1 MRSAASS
8 SNAGKS
14 HASTNMERTGRWCS
28 SFAHSAWNAACDGDG
43 NGSDSDSRGG
53 SAPYCGPCLARR
65 SGGARRRRCRRTRAQ
80 RWLWWR
86 PDAMAPCATP
96 PRPTAVAR
104 CPSVLFG
111 ALASAGKAPK
121 TFLKLQMATACI
133 HYRRHRDNASSLPSA
148 ASSTSSSS
156 SWPPRRRR
164 RRRPRAVDPLS
175 LRVAARR
182 RQRRPAGRGAFCA
195 RDPRRHP
202 AAACHAA
209 VPAHGALP
217 TLRAKNSVPP
227 AHLARRQALPWRRAP
242 RAHAAGAAVS
252 RAAASVLRE
261 LVEQLVADGN
271 VRRECMAHN
280 LVAPFVHARASLHDS
295 TRRTFL

>member
-1 MRSAASS
+1 
-8 SNAGKS
+8 
-14 HASTNMERTGRWCS
+14 
-28 SFAHSAWNAACDGDG
+28 
-43 NGSDSDSRGG
+43 
-53 SAPYCGPCLARR
+53 
-65 SGGARRRRCRRTRAQ
+65 
-80 RWLWWR
+80 
-86 PDAMAPCATP
+86 
-96 PRPTAVAR
+96 
-104 CPSVLFG
+104 
-111 ALASAGKAPK
+111 
-121 TFLKLQMATACI
+121 MATACI
-133 HYRRHRDNASSLPSA
+133 HHRRHRDNASSLPSA

-195 RDPRRHP
+195 RDLRRHP

-252 RAAASVLRE
+252 RAARQRAARARGAVGRRRKRSPRVYGAQPGRPVCARACVAARLHPPH
-261 LVEQLVADGN
+261 VFVADG
-271 VRRECMAHN
+271 RGGAQ
-280 LVAPFVHARASLHDS
+280 
-295 TRRTFL
+295 